1 MLRVAVLRFP
11 GINCEEESLR
21 AVQRVGADARYV
33 WHRDATLGGAD
44 VVVIPGGFSYGDYL
58 RAGAIARFSPVMA
71 AVRTHAEAGGAVL
84 GICNGFQILCEAQ
97 LLPGALMRNHRL
109 RYVSRPVACIVEQT
123 ATPFTGSYASGQH
136 LQLPI
141 AHGDGRFVADT
152 DTLRMLEAE
161 GRVVLRYASDVDNPN
176 GAMDNIAGIMNA
188 GGNVV
193 GIMPHPE
200 RAADPLLGNTD
211 GAGFFTS
218 MADWYSIRQPAAPLH
233 P

>member
-1 MLRVAVLRFP
+1 MLRIGVLRFP
-11 GINCEEESLR
+11 GINCEEETLR
-21 AVQRVGADARYV
+21 AAGRTGAEAHYI
-33 WHRDATLGGAD
+33 WHRDQTLGGAD

-71 AVRTHAEAGGAVL
+71 AVQDHAGAGGPVL
-84 GICNGFQILCEAQ
+84 GICNGFQILCEAH

-109 RYVSRPVACIVEQT
+109 RYLSRPVRCIVEQT
-123 ATPFTGSYASGQH
+123 STPFTSAYVHGQAIE
-136 LQLPI
+136 LPI
-141 AHGDGRFVADT
+141 AHGEGRYVADT

-161 GRVVLRYASDVDNPN
+161 GRVVLRYASDADNPN
-176 GAMDNIAGIMNA
+176 GAMSNIAGIMNA

-200 RAADPLLGNTD
+200 RAADPLVGNTD

-218 MADWYSIRQPAAPLH
+218 ITDWHALRQPVSPTS
-233 P
+233 

>member
-71 AVRTHAEAGGAVL
+71 AVRAHAEAGGAVL

-123 ATPFTGSYASGQH
+123 ATPFTGSYTSGQH

-161 GRVVLRYASDVDNPN
+161 GRVVLRYASDADNPN

-218 MADWYSIRQPAAPLH
+218 MADWYSMRQPAAPLH

>member
-11 GINCEEESLR
+11 GINCEEETLR
-21 AVQRVGADARYV
+21 AAERAGADARYV
-33 WHRDATLGGAD
+33 WHRDTTLGGAD
-44 VVVIPGGFSYGDYL
+44 VVLMPGGFSYGDYL

-71 AVRTHAEAGGAVL
+71 AVRAHAEAGGAVL

-109 RYVSRPVACIVEQT
+109 RYVSRPVACIIEQT
-123 ATPFTGSYASGQH
+123 ATPFTGHYASGQRVE
-136 LQLPI
+136 LPI

-161 GRVVLRYASDVDNPN
+161 GRVVLRYASDADNPN
-176 GAMDNIAGIMNA
+176 GAMDNIAGLMNA

-218 MADWYSIRQPAAPLH
+218 MADWHAMRRPAARLH